1 MNWYQIFYW
10 ISVADNVKRFFDF
23 TSNAFT
29 ILCIV
34 SFVVYVL
41 THMSMSE
48 RPTDKEK
55 QSVQYWGTNFRK
67 LFIWFTIFSFIS
79 WMGYI
84 FIPTKKDA
92 LIIVAGGAVGE
103 FITSDSSSKQIPY
116 ELTSLL
122 REKIKSE
129 ISEIRLTGDLSV
141 DTLKEKTKEELIEMI
156 KNNGVSNK

>member
-1 MNWYQIFYW
+1 
-10 ISVADNVKRFFDF
+10 
-23 TSNAFT
+23 
-29 ILCIV
+29 
-34 SFVVYVL
+34 
-41 THMSMSE
+41 
-48 RPTDKEK
+48 
-55 QSVQYWGTNFRK
+55 
-67 LFIWFTIFSFIS
+67 
-79 WMGYI
+79 MGYI